1 MPEAVER
8 GSWRSAAVLKAGSG
22 PRSSP
27 TSRAGR
33 RIFRSRPSGP
43 PTGTPCSPRGLS
55 GSPGPTP
62 TGAPSRRQSSRRLRT
77 VRSTTSFTGYT
88 SNSTRPRARPRT
100 LWPTCRK
107 EEAMSLP
114 ETKPPETRAPVVRFR
129 NVSKEFPGV
138 LAVDSVDLEIMPGE
152 VHVVAGEN
160 GAGKSTLMKLLSQV
174 ERPSGGEIEISDE
187 AVEFHGPRHAQSLG
201 VAMVYQ
207 EFALASHLSIAE
219 NLYMGR
225 EPGRFGF
232 VNRRAESQEARGL
245 LERVGLHTDPDRTVS
260 GLTVAEMQRVEIAKA
275 LAIDAKVVIMD
286 EPTAT
291 LAEKEIEGLFEVI
304 RDLQSHGIAIL
315 YISHRLD
322 EIFRIADRVTVMRD
336 GKIVDTLPIDDL
348 DEDKLV
354 RLMVGRDIENLYPKT
369 EVEIGDVVLRAEGIT
384 RGHVLKDCSFEVH
397 SGEILGFAGL
407 VGAGRTELAR
417 AVFGAD
423 RIDSGTIELD
433 GRKLH
438 IRGPQNAINAGIGYL
453 TEDRKGEG
461 LALQL
466 GVDQNITLAHLPTRF
481 GFINLAEERRI
492 ARRHRDELNIRT
504 PSIRRRVQVLSG
516 GNQQKVVVARWLE
529 TRARVLFFDEPARGI
544 DVGAKAEMFGLIE
557 DLAKEGQAIV
567 MISSYLP
574 ELLNMCDRILV
585 MHEGEI
591 AGVIPREEF
600 SEERVM
606 ALAAGMEE
614 IA

>member
-1 MPEAVER
+1 
-8 GSWRSAAVLKAGSG
+8 
-22 PRSSP
+22 
-27 TSRAGR
+27 
-33 RIFRSRPSGP
+33 
-43 PTGTPCSPRGLS
+43 
-55 GSPGPTP
+55 
-62 TGAPSRRQSSRRLRT
+62 
-77 VRSTTSFTGYT
+77 
-88 SNSTRPRARPRT
+88 
-100 LWPTCRK
+100 
-107 EEAMSLP
+107 MSLP

-369 EVEIGDVVLRAEGIT
+369 EVEIRDVVLRAEGIT

-438 IRGPQNAINAGIGYL
+438 IRGPQNAIDAGIGYL

-585 MHEGEI
+585 MHEGEV